1 MACNLLK
8 KLVGLGRLEL
18 PTRGLGNIRS
28 DPFSLVL
35 NRKPLHFHDTGLSA
49 QNTVFSVLAATTR

>member
-18 PTRGLGNIRS
+18 PTRGLGNRRS
-28 DPFSLVL
+28 IHPELWVSNLLV
-35 NRKPLHFHDTGLSA
+35 
-49 QNTVFSVLAATTR
+49 

>member
-18 PTRGLGNIRS
+18 PTRGLGNQG
-28 DPFSLVL
+28 PVL
-35 NRKPLHFHDTGLSA
+35 IGFENF
-49 QNTVFSVLAATTR
+49 